1 MEPVTAAAE
10 GRYRELM
17 AAHHYLGAPPKIGET
32 LWYAARWRDRSY
44 CQIWCM
50 EGWSCDGPAVLV
62 DLDAVVELD
71 PLDHFAELPEA
82 A

>member
-32 LWYAARWRDRSY
+32 LWYAARWRDRWVALIGFSA
-44 CQIWCM
+44 
-50 EGWSCDGPAVLV
+50 PALKCGAR
-62 DLDAVVELD
+62 DRWIGLGLSHAVRPPAL
-71 PLDHFAELPEA
+71 ARQQ
-82 A
+82 